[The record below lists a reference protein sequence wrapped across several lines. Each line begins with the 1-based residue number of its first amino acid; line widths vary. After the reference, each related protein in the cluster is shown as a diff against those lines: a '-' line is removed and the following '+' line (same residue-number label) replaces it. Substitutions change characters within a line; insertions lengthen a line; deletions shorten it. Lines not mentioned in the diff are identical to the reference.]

1 MRTGSFKSRVAE
13 LLEKVTLARQHLEEA
28 TDAAEALP
36 SGETQEIQDVLSP
49 SRKHLRT
56 AVGRLQKWM
65 EAPQAE

>member
-36 SGETQEIQDVLSP
+36 SEESQEIQDVLSP
-49 SRKHLRT
+49 S
-56 AVGRLQKWM
+56 
-65 EAPQAE
+65 